1 MTEIVIFSV
10 LQCNHKSNRRTAM
23 NTSVYTEYDIYEIE
37 KKLTRTNV
45 KASEFFATNDLL
57 LQSFEEALAQILTP
71 ISA

>member
-1 MTEIVIFSV
+1 MTNFVIFSV
-10 LQCNHKSNRRTAM
+10 LQYDYKTARRNNM
-23 NTSVYTEYDIYEIE
+23 NNIYTEYDIAEIE

-71 ISA
+71 ITA